1 MGGETLAWK
10 ADRSLAACILGRVE
24 SRSHPKFLPRLALK
38 CIWIRILT
46 YQFPFP
52 GLMIPEDFSWLGC
65 GEEFVFIYSRALRI
79 IPEII
84 SLLESMGIALCWASC
99 CGEQSADTLQV
110 SWGGGN
116 SSDPHVPPEHGLF
129 QLCLAMSLS
138 LQKHYSSFEAFRN
151 SAAHCRILLMWF
163 LLVFFAN
170 ESQLQV
176 TRSVWGI

>member
-24 SRSHPKFLPRLALK
+24 SRSHPKFLPRLALN

-65 GEEFVFIYSRALRI
+65 GEEFVFLYSRASRI

-84 SLLESMGIALCWASC
+84 SLPEPMGIALHWASC
-99 CGEQSADTLQV
+99 WGEQSADTLQL

-116 SSDPHVPPEHGLF
+116 SSDPRVPPQHGLC
-129 QLCLAMSLS
+129 QLCLAMSLA
-138 LQKHYSSFEAFRN
+138 LQKHHSGFEAFRN
-151 SAAHCRILLMWF
+151 SAALRRILLRWLFF
-163 LLVFFAN
+163 LRM
-170 ESQLQV
+170 SPSS
-176 TRSVWGI
+176 R

>member
-1 MGGETLAWK
+1 M
-10 ADRSLAACILGRVE
+10 E

-84 SLLESMGIALCWASC
+84 SLLESMGIALRWASC

-151 SAAHCRILLMWF
+151 SAAHCIILLMRFFFFCEWVPAPGKKECLGDLGEDLCCLCTLITYEF
-163 LLVFFAN
+163 LSYVL
-170 ESQLQV
+170 
-176 TRSVWGI
+176 